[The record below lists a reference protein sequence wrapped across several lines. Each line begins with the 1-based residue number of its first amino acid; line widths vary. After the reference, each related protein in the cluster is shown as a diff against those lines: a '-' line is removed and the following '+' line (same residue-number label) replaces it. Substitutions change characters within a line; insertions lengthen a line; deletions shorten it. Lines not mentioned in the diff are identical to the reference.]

1 MRVLYIAHSSEI
13 EGSGIALLNI
23 LKGVRNEGVEPFVI
37 LPREGPFLS
46 YLDRE
51 GIRYC
56 ILKFL
61 TSDYSTNTSLP
72 KILYLFFAH
81 FIINITAFLRIF
93 LICKRRNIDIIH
105 TNTGIV
111 HLGFWVS
118 LLLNKPHVW
127 HLREY
132 QLKDFNMR
140 PYCGFGIFKKLLSQK
155 NNKCI
160 AITQGVFEEFK
171 LDPQKD
177 SVIYDGVA
185 SNAYTSIFQNKNDY
199 FLFVGSLSENKGVLD
214 LLNEYSS
221 IANSVDTEMWLV
233 GRDVIDVAKLIK
245 ERKLDDKVKYLG
257 VRKDVYELMSKA
269 RALIVPSKFEGFG
282 FITAEAMLNHCLVI
296 GRNTAGTKEQ
306 FDNGREWTG
315 TEIGIRF
322 NNATELKEILLNVSK
337 CSISN
342 YSKTLESAYVSAKHY
357 SIERN
362 IECINN
368 LYRKIWVNKHE

>member
-1 MRVLYIAHSSEI
+1 MNILYISHSSEI
-13 EGSGIALLNI
+13 EGSGIALVNI
-23 LKGVRNEGVEPFVI
+23 IRGAKKEGIVPHVV
-37 LPREGPFLS
+37 LPKEGPLLEFLKNEEVEYSIIRFLS
-46 YLDRE
+46 
-51 GIRYC
+51 
-56 ILKFL
+56 
-61 TSDYSTNTSLP
+61 SDYSTSESIVKVAILFILHLLVNLCSLFRII
-72 KILYLFFAH
+72 KIA
-81 FIINITAFLRIF
+81 N
-93 LICKRRNIDIIH
+93 KKSVSIIH

-132 QLKDFNMR
+132 QLQDFNMR

-214 LLNEYSS
+214 LINEYSS

-233 GRDVIDVAKLIK
+233 GRDVIDVTKLIK

-342 YSKTLESAYVSAKHY
+342 YSKTLESAYVSAKYY